1 MCTMNERGK
10 VDQTLFSHR
19 LILDIIKLASLQF
32 EAMFYFGGTS
42 DKRDWKWQK
51 KGNIL
56 CWMSKQWVLKRELN
70 IVLDFYT
77 SLLKHNLFFL
87 I

>member
-42 DKRDWKWQK
+42 DKRD
-51 KGNIL
+51 
-56 CWMSKQWVLKRELN
+56 
-70 IVLDFYT
+70 
-77 SLLKHNLFFL
+77 
-87 I
+87 